1 MRWSVTALLLV
12 LAVTGIRMGVPVG
25 VRARAQAAPRPTA
38 PAQSPSQSAT
48 RDITAVPGI
57 TVGQVT
63 LSERPTGCTVVMATN
78 GAVGAVDVRGG
89 APGTAETDLLNP
101 DNTVDRVNAIV
112 LSGGSAFGLDARS
125 GVMKYLDEKKIGYAT
140 GGGPVPIVPAAI
152 LYDLTIGGR
161 PDVRPG
167 ADCGYKA
174 SAAAK
179 AGGVEEGN
187 VGAGAGAT
195 IGKMLGGGRA
205 MKGGIGSTALVTTD
219 GLIVGAII
227 AVNAVG
233 SVVDPRTGKPIAGV
247 RTADGLG
254 LEDPFAIVRRGLLQ
268 QGPAREAT
276 TIGVVATNARLT
288 KAQARKIATMAHD
301 GMARAV
307 VPSHTPSDG
316 DTLFVLATGDRTGD
330 PNVGTI
336 GALAAE
342 AVTDAIIRAVRAA
355 RGIPGYPA
363 AGDIR
368 QRLP

>member
-1 MRWSVTALLLV
+1 
-12 LAVTGIRMGVPVG
+12 
-25 VRARAQAAPRPTA
+25 
-38 PAQSPSQSAT
+38 
-48 RDITAVPGI
+48 
-57 TVGQVT
+57 
-63 LSERPTGCTVVMATN
+63 
-78 GAVGAVDVRGG
+78 
-89 APGTAETDLLNP
+89 
-101 DNTVDRVNAIV
+101 
-112 LSGGSAFGLDARS
+112 
-125 GVMKYLDEKKIGYAT
+125 
-140 GGGPVPIVPAAI
+140 
-152 LYDLTIGGR
+152 
-161 PDVRPG
+161 VRPG

-174 SAAAK
+174 ATAAK

-301 GMARAV
+301 GMARAI

-316 DTLFVLATGDRTGD
+316 DTLFVLATGERPGD

-368 QRLP
+368 QPLP

>member
-1 MRWSVTALLLV
+1 
-12 LAVTGIRMGVPVG
+12 
-25 VRARAQAAPRPTA
+25 
-38 PAQSPSQSAT
+38 
-48 RDITAVPGI
+48 
-57 TVGQVT
+57 
-63 LSERPTGCTVVMATN
+63 
-78 GAVGAVDVRGG
+78 
-89 APGTAETDLLNP
+89 
-101 DNTVDRVNAIV
+101 
-112 LSGGSAFGLDARS
+112 
-125 GVMKYLDEKKIGYAT
+125 
-140 GGGPVPIVPAAI
+140 
-152 LYDLTIGGR
+152 
-161 PDVRPG
+161 
-167 ADCGYKA
+167 
-174 SAAAK
+174 
-179 AGGVEEGN
+179 
-187 VGAGAGAT
+187 
-195 IGKMLGGGRA
+195 MLGGGRA

-316 DTLFVLATGDRTGD
+316 DTLFVLATGERTGD